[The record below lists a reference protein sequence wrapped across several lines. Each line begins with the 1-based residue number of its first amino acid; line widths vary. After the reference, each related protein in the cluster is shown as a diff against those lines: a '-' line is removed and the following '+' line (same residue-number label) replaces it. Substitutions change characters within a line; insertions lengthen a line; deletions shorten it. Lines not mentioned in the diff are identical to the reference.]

1 MHNSKLISLIKTFS
15 PQEIHRF
22 RLYLQSPYH
31 NNNLLYY
38 ELFEAIRPYLHS
50 RNKVELI
57 GENVFK
63 SLPKT
68 IKSKFTV
75 KFNNL
80 QFNLWCSALY
90 KLAADFVVLN
100 QSEINSN
107 DFSLKYLQI
116 LNQRKLT
123 DLFQYHAQKTK
134 QLIETSIDST
144 SKYYDEF
151 FLQQQINA
159 YQEILQSRTEP
170 RNTANVLTSLEN
182 FYLHHKLK
190 YWSAV
195 LHYKKMFD
203 QPVQILWEDFLLD
216 YLKENKMVDEQIE
229 IDRQILLLEQS
240 ADAKPYYQWLKAK
253 LLLAKNKLP
262 VASKKEIYLF
272 LINYCIAQIN
282 LGDVNFYKE
291 IFEIYQLGLQQ
302 KLLIQQKTISPW
314 DFKNIVTVALHQ
326 KEIDWAENFIKNYS
340 SYLPKEESEN
350 AYNYN
355 LARVFFIQ
363 KKYSDSLR
371 LSQQVAYTDIFYQLD
386 IKLMQAKTLYELNE
400 LDTLNDL
407 ISSFRKMIN
416 RKQRLSTN
424 YQIIYRQFLL
434 YLQKLLNVNK
444 KKEVPVIIKEL
455 NADTQ
460 VPDKTWL
467 TEKLLSKKI

>member
-1 MHNSKLISLIKTFS
+1 MQNSKLILLLKTFS

-31 NNNLLYY
+31 NTNPLFY
-38 ELFEAIRPYLHS
+38 ELYESIRPFLHS
-50 RNKVELI
+50 RNRTELN
-57 GENVFK
+57 GEIIFK

-68 IKSKFTV
+68 VKSKSTL

-90 KLAADFVVLN
+90 KLAADFLVLN

-134 QLIETSIDST
+134 QQLAASHDSPN
-144 SKYYDEF
+144 KFYDEF
-151 FLQQQINA
+151 YLQQQINA

-170 RNTANVLTSLEN
+170 RNTAEVLTSLEN
-182 FYLHHKLK
+182 FYLHQKLK

-203 QPVQILWEDFLLD
+203 QPVEILWEDFLLD
-216 YLKENKMVDEQIE
+216 YLKKNKIKDEQIE

-240 ADAKPYYQWLKAK
+240 DDAKPYYQWLKTK
-253 LLLAKNKLP
+253 LLQAKSKLP

-291 IFEIYQLGLQQ
+291 IFEIYQLGLEH
-302 KLLIQQKTISPW
+302 KLLIQQKSISPW

-340 SYLPKEESEN
+340 SYLPKDESEN

-363 KKYSDSLR
+363 KKYNDSLR

-444 KKEVPVIIKEL
+444 KKDVAVIIKEL
-455 NADTQ
+455 NADTK
-460 VPDKTWL
+460 VPDKNWL
-467 TEKLLSKKI
+467 IEKLNSI